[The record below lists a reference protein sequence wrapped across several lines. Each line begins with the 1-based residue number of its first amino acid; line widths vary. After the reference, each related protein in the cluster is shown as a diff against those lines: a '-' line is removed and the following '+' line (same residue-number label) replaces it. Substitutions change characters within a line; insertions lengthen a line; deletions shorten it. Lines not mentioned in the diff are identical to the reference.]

1 MNLEYLQKEILP
13 QRKLEIETGENLW
26 TAHPIYV
33 VLESITAIVS
43 GHSDY
48 SPPTD
53 MQNTPMEYG
62 YIDLSLEPED
72 REFQLESEGMTEPD
86 SITRFRV
93 DRPAAFFLTHK
104 AAKEYVQYQS
114 HNLIEPYVYVFNAGY
129 RNIQMDNLLRDE

>member
-1 MNLEYLQKEILP
+1 MNLEYLEKEILP
-13 QRKLEIETGENLW
+13 QRRLEFETGENLG

-53 MQNTPMEYG
+53 IQNYPMEHG
-62 YIDLSLEPED
+62 YIDLSLDPED
-72 REFQLESEGMTEPD
+72 REFSLVSDGMVEPD

-104 AAKEYVQYQS
+104 AAKEYVQYQA
-114 HNLIEPYVYVFNAGY
+114 HNLTEPYVYVFNTGY